1 MTAVIGRPAL
11 APFVPATTEAVLA
24 LVRACSGASL
34 QRRFFLPV
42 ALDPDEVFAR
52 YHRYL
57 LAGPPAGVATLATA
71 ADAPVGLLNL
81 VVVDEG
87 VVEASLLVTDAW
99 QRRGVA
105 TGLLT
110 HELRRPMWAGWTV
123 RAMVQPD
130 NRAIRHLLRNPRW
143 GRFRVTGTDP
153 SQLDVEIV
161 LPGTA
166 GSPRGDRHGRGA
178 G

>member
-1 MTAVIGRPAL
+1 MTLVIERPAV
-11 APFVPATTEAVLA
+11 APYAPATAEAVLA
-24 LVRACSGASL
+24 LVRACSGTSL

-42 ALDPDEVFAR
+42 ALGPDEVFAR

-71 ADAPVGLLNL
+71 AGAPVGLLNL

-87 VVEASLLVTDAW
+87 VVEASLLVADAW
-99 QRRGVA
+99 QRRGVG
-105 TGLLT
+105 TGLLA
-110 HELRRPMWAGWTV
+110 HELRSPAWAGWTV
-123 RAMVQPD
+123 RATVQPD
-130 NRAIRHLLRNPRW
+130 NRAVHHLLRNPRW

-161 LPGTA
+161 LPG
-166 GSPRGDRHGRGA
+166 GSPLETGA
-178 G
+178 A

>member
-1 MTAVIGRPAL
+1 MTVVIDRPAL
-11 APFVPATTEAVLA
+11 APFVPATTEAVLD
-24 LVRACSGASL
+24 LVRACSSVSL

-42 ALDPDEVFAR
+42 ALDPDDVFAR

-57 LAGPPAGVATLATA
+57 LAGPPAGVATLATPA
-71 ADAPVGLLNL
+71 GAPVGLLNL

-87 VVEASLLVTDAW
+87 VVEASLLVADAW

-110 HELRRPMWAGWTV
+110 HELRRPAWAGWTV
-123 RAMVQPD
+123 RATVQPD

-166 GSPRGDRHGRGA
+166 APPTQTAADDGA